1 MVSSDYSMGN
11 LTEEPVSNSTFLNK
25 FYTDDLYTF
34 SISET
39 SSINLNLHHISV
51 GDDADLT
58 LYQDSNG
65 NGVFDKNDELL
76 ASSQSGSNLD
86 ESINYLANPG
96 DYIAVVKRYAPGS
109 QGHLDYELDL
119 SATPTLPLPD
129 QAPNLLSREVN
140 LGNLSDE
147 ITRSGWV
154 GNTNTSDTYEFSL
167 GDGGVNISLSGL
179 SSDAD
184 ADMRLIE
191 DYNGNNIIDLDEV
204 LASSINGGSESEL
217 ISGIE
222 SSGDY
227 FLQVYQYSG
236 DTNYQL
242 TFDHYL
248 V

>member
-51 GDDADLT
+51 GDDADLS

-65 NGVFDKNDELL
+65 NGLFDENDELL
-76 ASSQSGSNLD
+76 ASSDLGGDAD
-86 ESINYLANPG
+86 ESINYLADPG
-96 DYIAVVKRYAPGS
+96 DYIAVVKRYDLGS

-119 SATPTLPLPD
+119 SATSTLPLPD

-140 LGNLSDE
+140 LGILSGETTSLD
-147 ITRSGWV
+147 WV
-154 GNTNTSDTYEFSL
+154 GNTDTSDTYAFSL
-167 GDGGVNISLSGL
+167 GEGGVNISLSEL
-179 SSDAD
+179 SSD

-204 LASSINGGSESEL
+204 LASSINGGSESES

-222 SSGDY
+222 DPGDY